1 MLHKVGCDILDGAV
15 VAHEDSDTV
24 GGNTTCSQLIYCLQ
38 TELHH
43 AVFFIFYI
51 IFIVLFL
58 CLEESY
64 LHISLHLFLLR
75 NFLFY
80 IGIGCKQLL
89 GCFRYRFCQ
98 FVIFL
103 LGGFYEEG
111 IVEVDDIA
119 V

>member
-24 GGNTTCSQLIYCLQ
+24 GGNTTRCQLIYCLQ

-43 AVFFIFYI
+43 AVFFIFCI
-51 IFIVLFL
+51 IFFIVLL
-58 CLEESY
+58 CLEKS
-64 LHISLHLFLLR
+64 HFNISLHLFLLR

-89 GCFRYRFCQ
+89 GSFRYRSCQ
-98 FVIFL
+98 FFIFL

>member
-1 MLHKVGCDILDGAV
+1 M
-15 VAHEDSDTV
+15 

-38 TELHH
+38 TEVHH
-43 AVFFIFYI
+43 AVFFIFCI
-51 IFIVLFL
+51 IFIVLL
-58 CLEESY
+58 CLEES
-64 LHISLHLFLLR
+64 HFNISLNLFLLR
-75 NFLFY
+75 NFLLY
-80 IGIGCKQLL
+80 IGIGSKQLL
-89 GCFRYRFCQ
+89 GSFRYRFCQ

>member
-15 VAHEDSDTV
+15 VAHEDSDAV
-24 GGNTTCSQLIYCLQ
+24 GGNATCSQLIYCLQ

-43 AVFFIFYI
+43 AVSFIFCI
-51 IFIVLFL
+51 IFIVLL
-58 CLEESY
+58 CLEESHF
-64 LHISLHLFLLR
+64 HISLHLFLLR

-103 LGGFYEEG
+103 VGSFYEEG
-111 IVEVDDIA
+111 IVEVDDVA